1 MMNKCI
7 VLAFVCL
14 ASCSLAVSA
23 SARDGFYIEGNV
35 GPSIL
40 EDSDISGGGLSGE
53 AEFDTGYVIGGAV
66 GYRLA
71 DGFRVEGSVSYRE
84 SDVDAVTSGGVEL
97 NGAGDANLTAIM
109 ANAYYDFDLGIPV
122 KPYLGVGIGVGIIEV
137 NSDDSAN
144 VLKVD
149 DDSAEFAWNIMLG
162 AGYAVTEDVDLSFG
176 YRYLG
181 TTDPEFDATLL
192 GVNGTL
198 DAEITVHEVLFGL
211 RYNF

>member
-1 MMNKCI
+1 M
-7 VLAFVCL
+7 
-14 ASCSLAVSA
+14 
-23 SARDGFYIEGNV
+23 
-35 GPSIL
+35 
-40 EDSDISGGGLSGE
+40 
-53 AEFDTGYVIGGAV
+53 
-66 GYRLA
+66 A

-84 SDVDAVTSGGVEL
+84 SDVDEVTSGGVAL
-97 NGAGDANLTAIM
+97 IGAGDANLTAIM
-109 ANAYYDFDLGIPV
+109 ANVYYDFDLGIPV

-137 NSDDSAN
+137 NSDDSA

-162 AGYAVTEDVDLSFG
+162 AGYALNEHVDFSFG

-181 TTDPEFDATLL
+181 TTDPEFDATLF
-192 GVNGTL
+192 GVPGTL